1 MLAIHFPTVPRPK
14 YPAGASSVALCAC
27 LLLSACAAP
36 VPPPDTAQATLPVKR
51 GWFEGQTVFY
61 ITTDVSDAAVAQD
74 KKANFAPRMA
84 YALPALPALHALQV
98 QSAKTQTR
106 QPSSVD
112 KVYAVTNLEQGI
124 VFASA
129 PLPVGYTNREAAY
142 SQLWLMLTVTWKPN
156 TDKRVLKSEEEVLD
170 AAEKGWIDVASTG
183 VIVNCPIVHR
193 GALGGL
199 PGVAIKEP

>member
-1 MLAIHFPTVPRPK
+1 MLAIHFRCVPRLK

-27 LLLSACAAP
+27 LLLSACATP

-51 GWFEGQTVFY
+51 GCFEGQTVFH
-61 ITTDVSDAAVAQD
+61 ITTDVSDAAVAQE
-74 KKANFAPRMA
+74 KKANFAPRLA
-84 YALPALPALHALQV
+84 YALPALQV
-98 QSAKTQTR
+98 RSSEPQTR

-112 KVYAVTNLEQGI
+112 KVYAVTNHEQGN
-124 VFASA
+124 VFESA
-129 PLPVGYTNREAAY
+129 PLPVGHSSREAAY
-142 SQLWLMLTVTWKPN
+142 SPLWLMLTVTWKPH